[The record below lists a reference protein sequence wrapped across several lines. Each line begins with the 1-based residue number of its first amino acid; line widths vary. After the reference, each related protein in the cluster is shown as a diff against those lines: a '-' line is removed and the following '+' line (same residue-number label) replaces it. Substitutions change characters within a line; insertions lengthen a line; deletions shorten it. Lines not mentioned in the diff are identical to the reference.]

1 MNTNVNRLSNAP
13 QFVQLPVLTD
23 VIAGTMTIDVE
34 MPKTCLIDYVE
45 VVVTDAFSASTTI
58 SAGYVGDTPDPVAF
72 LASSPLTSTGVT
84 TSAVAKRMGRCA
96 SDNMLR
102 ISVSAP
108 AIAANDGKAYIKIW
122 HVFEPNSSYL
132 QDPDVDSGD
141 AYILKPAYLY
151 L

>member
-45 VVVTDAFSASTTI
+45 VVVTNAFPASTTI
-58 SAGYVGDTPDPVAF
+58 SAGYVGNTPVADAF
-72 LASSPLTSTGVT
+72 LASSPLSSAGVT
-84 TSAVAKRMGRCA
+84 TSAVAKRMGQCA
-96 SDNMLR
+96 DDNMLR
-102 ISVSAP
+102 ISVAATSA
-108 AIAANDGKAYIKIW
+108 AANAGKAYIKIW

>member
-45 VVVTDAFSASTTI
+45 VVVTDAFPASTTI
-58 SAGYVGDTPDPVAF
+58 SAGYVGNTPDPVAF
-72 LASSPLTSTGVT
+72 LASSALSSQGVT
-84 TSAVAKRMGRCA
+84 TSAITKRMGQCA
-96 SDNMLR
+96 DDNMLR
-102 ISVSAP
+102 VSVSAT
-108 AIAANDGKAYIKIW
+108 AAATGAGKAYIKVW

-132 QDPDVDSGD
+132 QDPDGSGD